1 MISNSK
7 IALCYCSL
15 GEQSIYSAWNTVS
28 VIPLTTVDCCST
40 GENKEVVRDM
50 GRKRESNS
58 CLRRSSEVLVPSSP
72 GAAVLDTNL
81 VVRDNLERRASFEGN
96 LAPLS
101 AGKQD
106 NLLVIMSERETL
118 TAKPREE
125 IRGVYPSFCNPSVM
139 IQP

>member
-7 IALCYCSL
+7 FALCYCSL
-15 GEQSIYSAWNTVS
+15 GEQGIYSTWNTVS

-50 GRKRESNS
+50 GRQRESNL

-96 LAPLS
+96 STPLQQLS
-101 AGKQD
+101 KIIY
-106 NLLVIMSERETL
+106 LS
-118 TAKPREE
+118 
-125 IRGVYPSFCNPSVM
+125 
-139 IQP
+139 